1 MKHHAF
7 GRMAFTVTNVG
18 FGAWQI
24 GGSWGDISEADGR
37 AALNAALDAGM
48 TFIDTAD
55 VYGDGRSEKIIA
67 DVLKSRG
74 GKRPMVATKAGRR
87 LNPHVAEG
95 YTKAN
100 LEGFIDRSLTNLA
113 VDSLDLVQLQCPPR
127 DVLYQ
132 PEVFEGLDA
141 LQKAGKIKGYGVS
154 VEKVEDGLKAIEYPG
169 VVSIQI
175 IYNIFRQRP
184 DHLFFQ
190 EARRRNV
197 AIIARVPLA
206 SGLLSGKITRDT
218 HFASDDHRNF
228 NRNGEAF
235 DVGETFAGVP
245 FEVGLQAVEEV
256 RKLVPAGATMAA
268 LALRWI
274 LMSDAVT
281 VVIPGARNGE
291 QARANAAAADLA
303 PLSADVMA
311 ATHEIY
317 ERLIAPHVHQRW

>member
-113 VDSLDLVQLQCPPR
+113 VDSLDLVQLHCPPR

-303 PLSADVMA
+303 PLSADVTA

>member
-113 VDSLDLVQLQCPPR
+113 VDSLDLVQLHCPPR

-317 ERLIAPHVHQRW
+317 ERLIAHVHQRW